1 LSPKEQILFRIYIAV
16 GFLILI
22 ACLIIGKAFQIQ
34 TLEGE
39 HWRSKAVSNTRI
51 DIIEADRGN
60 LYSSDGHLLATS
72 IPVFNVYFD
81 PLARGINTTIFN
93 EKIDSLSNK
102 LAEFSKTKY
111 ADKDMHRSAANW
123 KRKLAEARKQNK
135 RYVSIYKKLDFNEV
149 RALKQWPIFNKGRNS
164 GGLIIEK
171 EYTRVWPYNE
181 LARRTLGTARAENSH
196 SVGLE
201 GSYNKELAG
210 LKGMWIKRKVGPSTW
225 LPVNDDN
232 EVLPENGKDLVTTL
246 DIDLQDIVENSL
258 LRGLLENK
266 ADHGSAVLMD
276 VKTGK
281 IKAIANL
288 GLNENKSYGERY
300 NYAVGEGSEPG
311 STFKL
316 ASMAALLENNS
327 VTANTKT
334 SVGNGYH
341 RFCSVE
347 MKDAT
352 ARDRGSIPISEAFAV
367 SSNVGI
373 AKAVVNNFGSKPNRF
388 IDYLDKFLLNEK
400 TGISIKGEAA
410 PQYIT
415 TKDKVWN
422 DCVTLPWLSVGY
434 SVKLTPLQILT
445 FYNAIANN
453 GMHVNPT
460 LVEKSNLFGD
470 LIEPENK
477 ASNKRIVS
485 SNTASILQNL
495 LADVVQKGTAKGI
508 KSDIINLA
516 GKTGT
521 TKISDGKTNYDE
533 DAYSASFVGYFPAE
547 NPQYSCVVVINRPT
561 AGEYYGSTVAAPIFK
576 EIAERTYL
584 IDSDLHPIIV
594 HQNSTDRK
602 ISNMKKGDVKDHIE
616 IAKTLGTSL
625 GEVTNGVWAYPEY
638 KLENIQLST
647 VSIKENHIPNV
658 VGMGL
663 KDAIYLLENMG
674 LRVIFSGRGK
684 VQKQS
689 MEPGSNIKEG
699 EIIKIELS

>member
-1 LSPKEQILFRIYIAV
+1 VAV
-16 GFLILI
+16 GFLVLV
-22 ACLIIGKAFQIQ
+22 ACLILGKAIHIQ
-34 TLEGE
+34 MVEGE
-39 HWRSKAVSNTRI
+39 LWRSKAVSNTRI

-72 IPVFNVYFD
+72 IPVFNVFFD
-81 PLARGINTTIFN
+81 PLAKGINQTIFN
-93 EKIDSLSNK
+93 SKIDSLSQK
-102 LAEFSKTKY
+102 LAAFSKSKY
-111 ADKDMHRSAANW
+111 ADQTMHYSASSW
-123 KRKLAEARKQNK
+123 KKKLTNARKQNK
-135 RYVSIYKKLDFNEV
+135 RYVNLYKKLDFNEINE
-149 RALKQWPIFNKGRNS
+149 LKEWPIFNRGRNS

-246 DIDLQDIVENSL
+246 DVDLQDIVENSL
-258 LRGLLENK
+258 LRGLLEHK
-266 ADHGSAVLMD
+266 ADHGSAVVMD

-281 IKAIANL
+281 VRAIANL
-288 GLNENKSYGERY
+288 GLNDNKTYGERY

-311 STFKL
+311 STFKVV
-316 ASMAALLENNS
+316 SMAALLESNS

-334 SVGNGYH
+334 DVGNGYH
-341 RFCSVE
+341 RFCTGE

-352 ARDRGSIPISEAFAV
+352 ARDRGIIPISEAFAV

-373 AKAVVNNFGSKPNRF
+373 AKAVVKAFGKKPARF
-388 IDYLDKFLLNEK
+388 IDYLKKFSIDDK
-400 TGISIKGEAA
+400 TGVSIKGEAK
-410 PQYIT
+410 PQLIT
-415 TKDKVWN
+415 TEDKVWN

-434 SVKLTPLQILT
+434 SIKLTPLQVLT

-453 GMHVNPT
+453 GVHVNPT
-460 LVEKSNLFGD
+460 LVEKSNHFD
-470 LIEPENK
+470 ELIDPNNK
-477 ASNKRIVS
+477 TSKKRIVS
-485 SNTASILQNL
+485 ANTANTLQNML
-495 LADVVQKGTAKGI
+495 TDVVVSGTAKGI

-521 TKISDGKTNYDE
+521 TKIADEKTSYDE
-533 DAYSASFVGYFPAE
+533 DAYSSSFVGYFPAE
-547 NPQYSCVVVINRPT
+547 NPQYSCIVVINRPT
-561 AGEYYGSTVAAPIFK
+561 AGEYYGSTVAAPVFK

-584 IDSDLHPIIV
+584 IDSDLHPIIAR
-594 HQNSTDRK
+594 D
-602 ISNMKKGDVKDHIE
+602 ISNPSLPNAIKKGLADDHIQ
-616 IAKTLGTSL
+616 IAQNFGTDVNVSNNAEWVL
-625 GEVTNGVWAYPEY
+625 PNYNTNNVELQ
-638 KLENIQLST
+638 K
-647 VSIKENHIPNV
+647 VSIKKEQIPNV

-674 LRVIFSGRGK
+674 LRVVFSGRGK

-689 MEPGSNIKEG
+689 KDPGTAIKKG